1 MAGNL
6 FPYRW
11 VNVETDPEAEKLPQL
26 YEFTK
31 ADLPAVLTGDG
42 MALKRPT
49 ISELGE
55 TVGLSPK
62 ASQSLYDLAIIGAGP
77 AGLAAAVYGGSEGLR
92 TIMIDKRGPGF
103 GPLCRL
109 QKGLETGSGAV
120 FTRNV

>member
-1 MAGNL
+1 MSYRLGFEGLTLIGYQLSSASHQLKDFLAGNL

-11 VNVETDPEAEKLPQL
+11 VNVETDPEAEKLLQL
-26 YEFTK
+26 YELTK

-49 ISELGE
+49 IAELGE
-55 TVGLSPK
+55 KVGLSPK
-62 ASQSLYDLAIIGAGP
+62 ASQR
-77 AGLAAAVYGGSEGLR
+77 GLR
-92 TIMIDKRGPGF
+92 F